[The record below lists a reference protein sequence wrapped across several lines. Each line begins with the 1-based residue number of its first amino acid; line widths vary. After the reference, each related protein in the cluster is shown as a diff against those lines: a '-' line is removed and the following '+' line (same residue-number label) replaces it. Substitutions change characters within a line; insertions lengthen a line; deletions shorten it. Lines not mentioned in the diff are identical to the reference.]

1 VRRLRFGRQEPDV
14 AVMGQRIFCC
24 CNLSDGFWIFWNW
37 RYVETYSAIQD
48 ANEASANGHYDLAS
62 LALNVAATK
71 LPEAAEIPVMASYYR
86 ALDMMTRENYPEAI
100 AAFGKCKALPPEYNV
115 HIYLADAMASNAF
128 EQKNY
133 QGFLDY
139 SKESLGYANND
150 PFCLAAVA
158 SAYACLYADKGA
170 DSLKTNALDYLA
182 QAAAIDST
190 SAEAKEYRNRIE
202 HRLATR
208 QIIERETFIKQYPNG
223 WKP

>member
-1 VRRLRFGRQEPDV
+1 
-14 AVMGQRIFCC
+14 
-24 CNLSDGFWIFWNW
+24 
-37 RYVETYSAIQD
+37 
-48 ANEASANGHYDLAS
+48 
-62 LALNVAATK
+62 
-71 LPEAAEIPVMASYYR
+71 
-86 ALDMMTRENYPEAI
+86 
-100 AAFGKCKALPPEYNV
+100 
-115 HIYLADAMASNAF
+115 
-128 EQKNY
+128 
-133 QGFLDY
+133 
-139 SKESLGYANND
+139 
-150 PFCLAAVA
+150 VA